1 MTLTPR
7 VSPLPKMTRGVY
19 QATDTVIIINVY
31 LKYVMRLLEIFLRG
45 LLILLL
51 ASTLESSRCESTY
64 IPFDSDLFEDRY

>member
-19 QATDTVIIINVY
+19 QATDTLIIINMY
-31 LKYVMRLLEIFLRG
+31 LKYVQRLLEIFLRG

-51 ASTLESSRCESTY
+51 VSTRQSSGYESIY